1 VQDLSGVKSIIRGR
15 LSILMDNKQIIN
27 PEVLDKYGPAL
38 KAILGKLVSAGFN
51 DIQLQLEALIKL
63 GGVNNQ
69 DVMVRAAHS
78 IKSCSAQIGGE
89 MLSCFAL
96 KKEQQYMS
104 GQLGTLNE
112 DIELYTEMFDDLK
125 REMEG
130 VLFDR
135 GIQ

>member
-1 VQDLSGVKSIIRGR
+1 
-15 LSILMDNKQIIN
+15 MNNKQIIN

-38 KAILGKLVSAGFN
+38 KAILGKLVSAGFS

-63 GGVNNQ
+63 GGAGDQ

-78 IKSCSAQIGGE
+78 IKSCSAQVGGE
-89 MLSCFAL
+89 MLSCFSSE
-96 KKEQQYMS
+96 KEQQYIS
-104 GQLGTLNE
+104 GELASLTE
-112 DIELYTEMFDDLK
+112 DIAVFSEMFDDLK

-130 VLFDR
+130 VLSER